1 MRRLPYRLFLIAS
14 LLIGPLASLGS
25 LWLVSASGAGSHV
38 VVATYEGVINPVAAE
53 YLHDALAFAESS
65 HAQALVLKLDTPGGL
80 DTSMRLIIKDMTNAS
95 IPVVAYVAPS
105 GGRAASAGVFITM
118 AAHVAA
124 MAPGTNIGAAHPVA
138 MGGGEMDKTMKE
150 KVENDSVAYIKSIAE
165 QRGRNV
171 KWAEDAVRKSVSA
184 TEKEALGLKIIDLV
198 VEDIPALLAR
208 LDGRK
213 VALASGS
220 VTLETKGVEARAFPM
235 GWRMEA
241 LKALSDPNIAMLLMT
256 IGTIGILAELYNPGA
271 ILPGVVGAISLILAF
286 YSLQSLPINYAG
298 VLLIVLGVVFFVLEI
313 QVTSYGLLTLGG
325 IASMTL
331 GGLLL
336 VEPPTVMP
344 HAWEPDYR
352 ARYRHVYS
360 CNPSPGEHRIVYP
373 WPFGWPAPPTEPD
386 RTPWEDRLDA
396 VVMVAGD
403 KRSDVM
409 GEQYSARHSVVE
421 ALLAAGLTVHVYGRP
436 QWTGLGTYC
445 GAIELKEK
453 VATMA
458 RYRYALAIENTSM
471 PGYLTEKLPDALAAG
486 CAVAYLGDD
495 ETVRGTPGIPL
506 GDVDSLHDW
515 PRFRAAPF
523 RGWTA
528 ERHHEYLERINL
540 GAIAAHMST
549 DRLCST
555 ILSSIS

>member
-1 MRRLPYRLFLIAS
+1 
-14 LLIGPLASLGS
+14 
-25 LWLVSASGAGSHV
+25 V

-53 YLHDALAFAESS
+53 YLHDALAVAEAG
-65 HAQALVLKLDTPGGL
+65 HAQALIVKLDTPGGL
-80 DTSMRLIIKDMTNAS
+80 DTSMRMIIKDMTNAAL
-95 IPVVAYVAPS
+95 PVVVYVSPS

-171 KWAEDAVRKSVSA
+171 KWAEDAVRKSVSV
-184 TEKEALGLKIIDLV
+184 TEKEALDLKIIDV
-198 VEDIPALLAR
+198 IVEDITTLLAR

-213 VALASGS
+213 VTLATGS

-235 GWRMEA
+235 GWRLEA

-325 IASMTL
+325 IAAMTL

-336 VEPPTVMP
+336 VKSDAPFMQVSLWFLLPTVLTAGGIFFGM
-344 HAWEPDYR
+344 AWMAARTFRR
-352 ARYRHVYS
+352 APVT
-360 CNPSPGEHRIVYP
+360 GVE
-373 WPFGWPAPPTEPD
+373 G
-386 RTPWEDRLDA
+386 
-396 VVMVAGD
+396 MVGAIALA
-403 KRSDVM
+403 RSDVAPRGQVFVQ
-409 GEQYSARHSVVE
+409 GELWEAVSESPIRKGEEAEVKSVD
-421 ALLAAGLTVHVYGRP
+421 GLTL
-436 QWTGLGTYC
+436 T
-445 GAIELKEK
+445 
-453 VATMA
+453 VA
-458 RYRYALAIENTSM
+458 
-471 PGYLTEKLPDALAAG
+471 
-486 CAVAYLGDD
+486 
-495 ETVRGTPGIPL
+495 
-506 GDVDSLHDW
+506 
-515 PRFRAAPF
+515 PRRK
-523 RGWTA
+523 
-528 ERHHEYLERINL
+528 
-540 GAIAAHMST
+540 
-549 DRLCST
+549 
-555 ILSSIS
+555 